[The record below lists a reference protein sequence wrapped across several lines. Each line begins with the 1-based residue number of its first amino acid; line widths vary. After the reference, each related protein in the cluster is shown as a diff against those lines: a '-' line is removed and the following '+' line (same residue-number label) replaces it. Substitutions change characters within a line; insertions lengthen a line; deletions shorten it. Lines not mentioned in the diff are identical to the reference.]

1 MISPYIPNFISEN
14 LKSRVTVPI
23 IPDPEKLNFH
33 FKKSY
38 ELKWLSNF
46 GPCYQELKAKLCNFL
61 GTPFIELFSSGTQ
74 ALTCGLRSLELEG
87 EVITS
92 PFTFPATINAIK
104 WAGLQPV
111 FADVELETLT
121 IAPNSVASLIDSKS
135 SVILGV
141 DVYGNRCDHNKLSK
155 IAKDANLRLV
165 YDSAHCFGPRL
176 FSGKTSNMG
185 TFNMISFHATKLFHT
200 CEGGALVFDDESLID
215 KLSTVQNFGFT
226 KEDHFESS
234 GTNAK
239 LSELHAAM
247 GLSVLEALDEEF
259 SHRALLSE
267 TYREIL
273 ALDSSISIHP
283 LQDFMP
289 SYTYFSLLFSSEDG
303 NKRRN
308 QVQESLKKNG
318 FGSRKY
324 FNPLCSEVDCFANS
338 KKANL
343 DVAKWVVERVL
354 CLPLHRFIEPED
366 ASTIAR
372 IVLEN

>member
-1 MISPYIPNFISEN
+1 MISPYIPKFISEN

-46 GPCYQELKAKLCNFL
+46 GPCYQELKENLRNFL

-74 ALTCGLRSLELEG
+74 ALTCGLRSLESEG

-111 FADVELETLT
+111 FADIELETLT
-121 IAPNSVASLIDSKS
+121 ISPVSVASLIDSNT

-141 DVYGNRCDHNKLSK
+141 DVYGNRCDHNNLSK
-155 IAKDANLRLV
+155 VAKDANLRLV
-165 YDSAHCFGPRL
+165 YDSAHCFGPNL
-176 FSGKTSNMG
+176 FSRENSNIG

-200 CEGGALVFDDESLID
+200 CEGGALVFDDECLID
-215 KLSTVQNFGFT
+215 KLNRIQNFGFI

-247 GLSVLEALDEEF
+247 GLSVFERLDEEF

-273 ALDSSISIHP
+273 RLDNSISIHP
-283 LQDFMP
+283 LQEFMP

-303 NKRRN
+303 NERRN
-308 QVQESLKKNG
+308 RVHENLKING

-324 FNPLCSEVDCFANS
+324 FNPLCSEVECFAKS
-338 KKANL
+338 KRASL
-343 DVAKWVVERVL
+343 DVAKWVVDRVL
-354 CLPLHRFIEPED
+354 CLPLHRFIEPDD